1 MPWIQDDKLSINYVI
16 GKDLLD
22 AYFNLK
28 NQRLN
33 GETAKVNDSKDEQN
47 T

>member
-1 MPWIQDDKLSINYVI
+1 MPWIQDDKSSINYVI
-16 GKDLLD
+16 GKDILD

-28 NQRLN
+28 NPRLN